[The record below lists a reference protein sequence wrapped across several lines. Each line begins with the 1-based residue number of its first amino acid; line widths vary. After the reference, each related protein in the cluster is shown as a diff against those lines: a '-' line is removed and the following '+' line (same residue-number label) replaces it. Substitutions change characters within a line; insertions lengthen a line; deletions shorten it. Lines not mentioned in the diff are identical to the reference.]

1 MPSAPDTSF
10 LAPPLI
16 PSVQE
21 ERFPTASTVWH
32 QPGTGCWRPLGSLD
46 QRLGSFRKRVHPARG
61 PQSEARAS
69 PRATERAGGAVGAA
83 SRASPLSN
91 GASRSHLARS
101 LLLFPG
107 WGLQD
112 RKCLRA
118 RGLPRSGPLPG
129 GRLGR
134 RQRGP
139 GPSSAAPSPHPAG
152 GWSEGPGVG
161 RGGSRRGSRRCHWR
175 WERGEA
181 RATHRT
187 VAAPLGP
194 ARSAREAAQ
203 VRPRRGRE
211 FESRSR
217 QWLRLPAAPA
227 HCPAPRLSRTRP
239 AADAAPGDP
248 SPRAPS
254 QRPAGSRGRAS
265 AAGAAAGGRREGG
278 AGQEFFQWVETRAR
292 RWNPAIGGS
301 AGTRGNFA
309 TRRAGARG
317 KGDRAPLMINPAGG
331 ASAPPGR

>member
-21 ERFPTASTVWH
+21 ERFPRASSVWH

-69 PRATERAGGAVGAA
+69 PRATERAGGAGGRNLAGFPTFKRGLPEPPGALAPFVSGVGATGQKM
-83 SRASPLSN
+83 SPCTS
-91 GASRSHLARS
+91 
-101 LLLFPG
+101 
-107 WGLQD
+107 
-112 RKCLRA
+112 
-118 RGLPRSGPLPG
+118 LPRSGPLPG

-161 RGGSRRGSRRCHWR
+161 RRGSRRGSRRCHWR
-175 WERGEA
+175 RERGEA

-227 HCPAPRLSRTRP
+227 HCPAPRLPGTRP
-239 AADAAPGDP
+239 AAGAAPGDP

-331 ASAPPGR
+331 ASAPSGR